1 MNDGGAREAASI
13 YSLNIFSNR
22 PGHTVINLARGVCRA
37 SNQKESL

>member
-1 MNDGGAREAASI
+1 MNDGGARETASI

-22 PGHTVINLARGVCRA
+22 PGHTVINLEAVCRA